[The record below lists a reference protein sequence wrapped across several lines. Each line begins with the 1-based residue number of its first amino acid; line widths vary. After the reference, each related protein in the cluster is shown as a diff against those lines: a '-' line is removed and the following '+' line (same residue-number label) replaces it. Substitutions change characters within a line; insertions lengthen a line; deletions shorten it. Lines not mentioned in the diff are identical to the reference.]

1 MVLFYMCCFDYIQ
14 FLITPEDDRASIY
27 SMYIVLLARVT
38 SKKLSENQFSS
49 YLNPIIRELGEGLEI
64 HVILL

>member
-1 MVLFYMCCFDYIQ
+1 MCCFDYIQ

-27 SMYIVLLARVT
+27 WVYIVLLARAT
-38 SKKLSENQFSS
+38 SKKLSENQFS
-49 YLNPIIRELGEGLEI
+49 YLNPTIRELGEGLEI